1 MGALETLWY
10 FPGVLQPWMRLLGTM
25 KVLDLWHMEVLSIL
39 SDLPNRPISQN
50 PFLLRGIA
58 RHEVENPRRN

>member
-1 MGALETLWY
+1 
-10 FPGVLQPWMRLLGTM
+10 MRPLGPM
-25 KVLDLWHMEVLSIL
+25 NIFDLRPTEVLSIL